1 MKTFLACLFF
11 FLFFCSFINFSHAE
25 LLLKEPAIV
34 DTPQY
39 IMYIPAGISDTKMY
53 PLVIALSPT
62 GDAQATIEMWIGVS
76 EKYKWMIFAS
86 KEFKTG
92 IDMGP
97 ALERMMAELARLS
110 TRFPIDQTK
119 VMASGLAGGG
129 MGAHTLSF
137 LYPKVIR
144 AVIVDTG
151 MINDY
156 FIGQKDL
163 YPRNKLAVFLA
174 DPSGLRYAE
183 MKRDRKF
190 LEGFGWKTRWIEFKG
205 GSTSAPAS
213 VYQEA
218 AEWLNNQLR

>member
-1 MKTFLACLFF
+1 MKIFLVCLFF
-11 FLFFCSFINFSHAE
+11 LLIFYPLINFSHAE

-39 IMYIPAGISDTKMY
+39 IMYIPAGISDAKMY

-62 GDAQATIEMWIGVS
+62 GDAQATVETWIGIS

-97 ALERMMAELARLS
+97 VLERMMAELAKLS
-110 TRFPIDQTK
+110 TRFPIDQSK

-129 MGAHTLSF
+129 MGENTLSF

-144 AVIVDTG
+144 AVLVPME
-151 MINDY
+151 MIHDY
-156 FIGQKDL
+156 FIGPKDL

-174 DPSGLRYAE
+174 NPAGLRYTE

-190 LEGFGWKTRWIEFKG
+190 LEGFGWKTRWIEFK
-205 GSTSAPAS
+205 SDNAVAPAS
-213 VYQEA
+213 AYIEA
-218 AEWLNNQLR
+218 AEWLNNQPR